1 MRVANNYYKTYA
13 ELVQNL
19 KSQYNKSM
27 EKVSSGRKYATGADN
42 PSAYY
47 QGEKLEN
54 LYNDVE
60 AKDQILGDV
69 LHRMEQQEAS
79 SKALHTEM
87 GNINTTLI
95 KVANATEQDDTG
107 IVDTVMTE
115 LKQRQNTMTQ
125 DLNLQYENYY
135 VMGGNDSDTVPFSSE
150 IDANNK
156 FTMTYHHKFAGDEEV
171 THIKMTFDPDID
183 NGDGTSGAFTYDI
196 VDADGNVKDLA
207 TKDGDKTRV
216 NTGKDIIDETGIPAD
231 IQLDDGNVLTIG
243 DVYKDKDGNI
253 TSYLLKYRDAAGNDL
268 ELKDDDGNV
277 LTGDARQAKIAEM
290 RQEAATSERQD
301 SALDGLL
308 VAMREQGRMAL
319 GYGTVVTG
327 QRDTLPDTYF
337 GGMNMI
343 TGLTSDQMRT
353 LDDDAAKTEIQKY
366 MNKSAFGLNAKAI
379 DSIGDY
385 QTELNQYSEDLT
397 GYDTTRMN
405 GLREKMT
412 SDLGGIL
419 DEWDNSMQRVIS
431 TTRHI
436 GVTYNT
442 LSTMQSQLQVQQD
455 TYQTEYDDKLGVD
468 TADAITKM
476 YSDRFA
482 YIAALQVGSKIMQ
495 NSLFDFVQ

>member
-171 THIKMTFDPDID
+171 THIKMTLIR
-183 NGDGTSGAFTYDI
+183 TSTM
-196 VDADGNVKDLA
+196 A
-207 TKDGDKTRV
+207 TAHRV
-216 NTGKDIIDETGIPAD
+216 RSPMI
-231 IQLDDGNVLTIG
+231 
-243 DVYKDKDGNI
+243 
-253 TSYLLKYRDAAGNDL
+253 SS
-268 ELKDDDGNV
+268 
-277 LTGDARQAKIAEM
+277 M
-290 RQEAATSERQD
+290 
-301 SALDGLL
+301 
-308 VAMREQGRMAL
+308 RMA
-319 GYGTVVTG
+319 
-327 QRDTLPDTYF
+327 
-337 GGMNMI
+337 M
-343 TGLTSDQMRT
+343 
-353 LDDDAAKTEIQKY
+353 
-366 MNKSAFGLNAKAI
+366 
-379 DSIGDY
+379 
-385 QTELNQYSEDLT
+385 
-397 GYDTTRMN
+397 
-405 GLREKMT
+405 
-412 SDLGGIL
+412 
-419 DEWDNSMQRVIS
+419 
-431 TTRHI
+431 
-436 GVTYNT
+436 
-442 LSTMQSQLQVQQD
+442 
-455 TYQTEYDDKLGVD
+455 
-468 TADAITKM
+468 
-476 YSDRFA
+476 
-482 YIAALQVGSKIMQ
+482 
-495 NSLFDFVQ
+495 

>member
-42 PSAYY
+42 P
-47 QGEKLEN
+47 
-54 LYNDVE
+54 
-60 AKDQILGDV
+60 KDTILGDV

-79 SKALHTEM
+79 SRAMHTEM

-95 KVANATEQDDTG
+95 KIANATQEDDPS

-135 VMGGNDSDTVPFSSE
+135 VMGGNDSDTVPFSSDF
-150 IDANNK
+150 DADNQ
-156 FTMTYHHKFAGDEEV
+156 FTITYHHKFAGDSEA
-171 THIKMTFDPDID
+171 THIKMTYDPELD
-183 NGDGTSGAFTYDI
+183 DGEGGKGAFTYDI
-196 VDADGNVKDLA
+196 VNANGNKVDLKDS
-207 TKDGDKTRV
+207 
-216 NTGKDIIDETGIPAD
+216 
-231 IQLDDGNVLTIG
+231 QG
-243 DVYKDKDGNI
+243 DVTLSKDASAAD
-253 TSYLLKYRDAAGNDL
+253 RQDAALDKL
-268 ELKDDDGNV
+268 
-277 LTGDARQAKIAEM
+277 LT
-290 RQEAATSERQD
+290 
-301 SALDGLL
+301 
-308 VAMREQGRMAL
+308 AMQEQGRMSL

-353 LDDDAAKTEIQKY
+353 LTENDVKNGNTAGADKAKEQIKKY
-366 MNKSAFGLNAKAI
+366 MNKSAFGLNAKAV
-379 DSIGDY
+379 DSIGHY
-385 QTELNQYSEDLT
+385 QEELDLTSEDLNRSK
-397 GYDTTRMN
+397 DELDNR
-405 GLREKMT
+405 RSKMVK
-412 SDLGGIL
+412 DLGGIL
-419 DEWDNSMQRVIS
+419 NEWDNSMQRVIS

-455 TYQTEYDDKLGVD
+455 TYQKEYDDKLGVD

-476 YSDRFA
+476 YSDQFA
-482 YIAALQVGSKIMQ
+482 YNAALQVGSKIMQ

>member
-19 KSQYNKSM
+19 KAQYNKSM
-27 EKVSSGRKYATGADN
+27 QKVSSGRKYETGADN

-60 AKDQILGDV
+60 AKDSILGDV

-95 KVANATEQDDTG
+95 KVAHATEQDDTG

-135 VMGGNDSDTVPFSSE
+135 VMGGNDSDTVPFSS
-150 IDANNK
+150 D
-156 FTMTYHHKFAGDEEV
+156 FTTDSTGKTTFSMTYHHKFAGDSDV
-171 THIKMTFDPDID
+171 THIKMTYDPEAD
-183 NGDGTSGAFTYDI
+183 DGEGGKGAFTYDI
-196 VDADGNVKDLA
+196 VGAN
-207 TKDGDKTRV
+207 GDKV
-216 NTGKDIIDETGIPAD
+216 DLKDS
-231 IQLDDGNVLTIG
+231 N
-243 DVYKDKDGNI
+243 GNI
-253 TSYLLKYRDAAGNDL
+253 TLSRDASAAD
-268 ELKDDDGNV
+268 
-277 LTGDARQAKIAEM
+277 RQNA
-290 RQEAATSERQD
+290 
-301 SALDGLL
+301 ALDKMAT
-308 VAMREQGRMAL
+308 AMEEQGRMSL

-337 GGMNMI
+337 GGLNMI

-353 LDDDAAKTEIQKY
+353 LHNQGVTNNMTSDQVKAQQTSNLPNLRSKIKEY

-379 DSIGDY
+379 DRIGNY
-385 QTELNQYSEDLT
+385 QTELNEYAENVA
-397 GYDTTRMN
+397 GHDTTTLN
-405 GLREKMT
+405 ELRDTMT
-412 SDLGGIL
+412 KDLGGIL
-419 DEWDNSMQRVIS
+419 DEWDNSMSRVIS

-482 YIAALQVGSKIMQ
+482 YNAALQVGSKIMQ

>member
-27 EKVSSGRKYATGADN
+27 EKVYSGRKYATGADN

-60 AKDQILGDV
+60 AKDTILGDV

-135 VMGGNDSDTVPFSSE
+135 VMGGNDSDTVPFSSNF
-150 IDANNK
+150 DANNQ
-156 FTMTYHHKFAGDEEV
+156 FTMTYHHKFAGDDSA
-171 THIKMTFDPDID
+171 THIKMTFNPSTE

-196 VDADGNVKDLA
+196 VNASDEPVSTAYSGVTISNGQFVDQNGKTVTVKDASGNTIDASAKKDSNYSISIAADGKSFVDS
-207 TKDGDKTRV
+207 DGKTV
-216 NTGKDIIDETGIPAD
+216 T
-231 IQLDDGNVLTIG
+231 
-243 DVYKDKDGNI
+243 I
-253 TSYLLKYRDAAGNDL
+253 TSNDGKAVNASDAKQDAA
-268 ELKDDDGNV
+268 
-277 LTGDARQAKIAEM
+277 
-290 RQEAATSERQD
+290 
-301 SALDGLL
+301 LDKLL
-308 VAMREQGRMAL
+308 VAMREQGRMSL
-319 GYGTVVTG
+319 GYGTVVTD
-327 QRDTLPDTYF
+327 QRSTLPDTYF

-353 LDDDAAKTEIQKY
+353 LSDDAAKEQIKTY

-379 DSIGDY
+379 DSIGSY
-385 QTELNQYSEDLT
+385 QKELDLTSEDLT
-397 GYDTTRMN
+397 RPTDKLN
-405 GLREKMT
+405 NLRSTMSK
-412 SDLGGIL
+412 DLGGIL
-419 DEWDNSMQRVIS
+419 NEWDNSMQRVIS

-455 TYQTEYDDKLGVD
+455 TYQKEYDDKLGVD

-476 YSDRFA
+476 YSDQFA
-482 YIAALQVGSKIMQ
+482 YNAALQVGSKIMQ